1 MYEPAALATEKPS
14 RNIED
19 EYQRKVRML
28 AQSWLHVLSGRML
41 RGGGPLYLTQIVSHR
56 ILRYGSGIL
65 HVVLLASSIALAGDG
80 IVYSAVLA
88 FQLAWLTLAAAGRL
102 RLPIPGAALAYYYF
116 LVTLA
121 TLTGLVRYLRSGV
134 PVVWGKVE
142 GTR

>member
-1 MYEPAALATEKPS
+1 
-14 RNIED
+14 
-19 EYQRKVRML
+19 ML

-41 RGGGPLYLTQIVSHR
+41 RGGGPLYLGQIVSHR

-65 HVVLLASSIALAGDG
+65 HLVLLAASITLASHGAIYDIALA
-80 IVYSAVLA
+80 A
-88 FQLAWLTLAAAGRL
+88 QLAWLLLAGAGRL
-102 RLPIPGAALAYYYF
+102 RLPLPGAALAYYYF

-134 PVVWGKVE
+134 PVVWEKVE